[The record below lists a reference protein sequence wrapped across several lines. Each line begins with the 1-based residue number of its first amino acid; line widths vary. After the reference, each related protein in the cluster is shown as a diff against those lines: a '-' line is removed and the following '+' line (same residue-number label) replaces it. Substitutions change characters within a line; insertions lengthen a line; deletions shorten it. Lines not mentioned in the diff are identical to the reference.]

1 MTNRPRGTVTVTV
14 GHIDYVAEYAVEDE
28 TLTVTAAHGSK
39 TTALSGTAPQEQA
52 RILLGEMIKEGIASD
67 CV

>member
-1 MTNRPRGTVTVTV
+1 MTNKPRGTVTVTV

-28 TLTVTAAHGSK
+28 ILTVTAAHGSK
-39 TTALSGTAPQEQA
+39 VTPLSGSAPEEKA
-52 RILLGEMIKEGIASD
+52 RILLDEMIKEGTASD